1 MPRIDPL
8 PLAQW
13 GDDER
18 RRVKPYEVKGRA
30 ANVFTTLLRHPKL
43 CDAWLAF
50 GGYTFNGSTLSARDR
65 EILVLRTAL
74 AAGCE
79 YEWRQ
84 HVRIG
89 RRIGLVEQDF
99 HDIRQGSAAPG
110 LSDYDAALLD
120 AADELAAQKAI
131 SAPTWSTLATKLDE
145 RQLMDLVFTVGSYMT
160 LAMALKSF
168 EVELDADLEG
178 IS

>member
-8 PLAQW
+8 PVAEW

-18 RRVKPYEVKGRA
+18 RKVKPYEVKGRA

-43 CDAWLAF
+43 CDAWFAF
-50 GGYTFNGSTLSARDR
+50 GGYTFNGTTLSARDR

-74 AAGCE
+74 ATECE

-89 RRIGLVEQDF
+89 RRIGLGDDDF
-99 HDIRQGSAAPG
+99 ERIRLGATAAG
-110 LSDYDAALLD
+110 LSNHDAALLK
-120 AADELAAQKAI
+120 AVDELAIDKVV
-131 SAPTWSTLATKLDE
+131 SGPTWKTLANTLNE
-145 RQLMDLVFTVGSYMT
+145 RQMMDLVFTVGSYMT

-168 EVELDADLEG
+168 EVELDADLAN
-178 IS
+178 IK